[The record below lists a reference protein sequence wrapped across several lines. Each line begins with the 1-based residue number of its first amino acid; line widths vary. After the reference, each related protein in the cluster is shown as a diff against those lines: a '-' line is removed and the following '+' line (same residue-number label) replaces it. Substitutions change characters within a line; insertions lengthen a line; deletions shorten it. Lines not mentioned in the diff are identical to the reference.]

1 VERQPAEYAENC
13 LECLRRAG
21 IPWFDRLRQ
30 SGKRLICIDPM
41 RSETVDFFGDS
52 MEWIAPHMGTD
63 VALMLG
69 IAHTLVENGW
79 QDDAFLTRCTSGYD
93 IFARYL
99 TGESDGGENRRVG
112 GGDLRR

>member
-1 VERQPAEYAENC
+1 MPPTSK
-13 LECLRRAG
+13 G

-69 IAHTLVENGW
+69 IAHTLVENDW

-93 IFARYL
+93 ILPAI
-99 TGESDGGENRRVG
+99 
-112 GGDLRR
+112 

>member
-1 VERQPAEYAENC
+1 MPPTSKGY
-13 LECLRRAG
+13 
-21 IPWFDRLRQ
+21 PWFDRLRQ

-69 IAHTLVENGW
+69 IAHTLVEMTGRMMS
-79 QDDAFLTRCTSGYD
+79 FLPLHQRL
-93 IFARYL
+93 RYFCPL
-99 TGESDGGENRRVG
+99 SDR
-112 GGDLRR
+112 